1 VFGRLA
7 EGFALV
13 VLIAQVSAAQTY
25 FPPGIPEDTS
35 GYELVL
41 KALREPSLW
50 ELSRQNPSAEAYRFL
65 YLRERDRP
73 ASIRLVVGKSG
84 STGWFYRRMSSGQ
97 GDQPGGIREYG
108 MSWSWKSRTA
118 AFLSIVEDE
127 GFWNLAT
134 LAGPVSGCR
143 SHWIIEGVKQG
154 RYHLVD
160 RCSPDPADPVRV
172 IASRAM
178 KWGNLRISRSRIY

>member
-1 VFGRLA
+1 
-7 EGFALV
+7 
-13 VLIAQVSAAQTY
+13 
-25 FPPGIPEDTS
+25 
-35 GYELVL
+35 
-41 KALREPSLW
+41 
-50 ELSRQNPSAEAYRFL
+50 
-65 YLRERDRP
+65 
-73 ASIRLVVGKSG
+73 
-84 STGWFYRRMSSGQ
+84 MSSGQ

-118 AFLSIVEDE
+118 AFLYIVEDE

-160 RCSPDPADPVRV
+160 RCSPDPGRSGPRHRLARDEVGKLEDSKEPNLLRTSLRQSPVDQALLRHIPSYEMHPQKHRVLDPC
-172 IASRAM
+172 
-178 KWGNLRISRSRIY
+178 